1 MIQFQALNCV
11 EQIKELIQAHMNIID
26 SLRFVNKTMSSMHLC
41 DIKSELFLTSHWST
55 YLLKKM
61 LILFILMCVLGERK
75 LDWDAIMK
83 NNY

>member
-1 MIQFQALNCV
+1 
-11 EQIKELIQAHMNIID
+11 
-26 SLRFVNKTMSSMHLC
+26 MSSMHLC
-41 DIKSELFLTSHWST
+41 DIKSELFLNFTLV
-55 YLLKKM
+55 YLFAKKM